1 MTIFIYVPAHPFPIL
16 NFPGTQ
22 DNIVIYNGGL
32 SQVVPGKLITFMGA
46 KNNFNEWAKMDG
58 GTGTPANN
66 NRCEMYEACEGAK
79 VGLFIIN
86 GDGHAEGG
94 GKMGWDFVKQFSL
107 P

>member
-1 MTIFIYVPAHPFPIL
+1 
-16 NFPGTQ
+16 
-22 DNIVIYNGGL
+22 
-32 SQVVPGKLITFMGA
+32 MGA

-58 GTGTPANN
+58 GTSTPASNN
-66 NRCEMYEACEGAK
+66 PGNGCEMYETCEGGAK
-79 VGLFIIN
+79 VDLCTIN